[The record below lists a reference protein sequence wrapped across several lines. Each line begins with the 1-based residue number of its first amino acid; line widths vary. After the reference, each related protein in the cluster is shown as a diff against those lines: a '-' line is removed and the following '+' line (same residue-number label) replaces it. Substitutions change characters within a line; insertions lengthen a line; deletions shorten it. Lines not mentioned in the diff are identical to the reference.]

1 MSSDLSPKLNE
12 LIAQEL
18 ALGHYSSEEELITEA
33 VHLLSQRD
41 ALHEQVQAGTRQ
53 LQIGEYTDYDIDSLR
68 NRFTDLKVFSPRLA
82 HPDQIADF
90 RMEVSK
96 TFRRQSGLT

>member
-18 ALGHYSSEEELITEA
+18 ALGHYSSEEELLTEA

-41 ALHEQVQAGTRQ
+41 ALRKQIQAGTHQ
-53 LQIGEYTDYDIDSLR
+53 LQNGEYTDYDSDSLR
-68 NRFTDLKVFSPRLA
+68 NRFSDLKAGKKFTPRRNA
-82 HPDQIADF
+82 
-90 RMEVSK
+90 
-96 TFRRQSGLT
+96 